1 MNFSKWFKS
10 CGLLGIAT
18 FFTLWLGACQQRT
31 KLPEDMVAQV
41 NDHYLLKSQLQNSV
55 PGDLDKDVALNL
67 KKQVLTRWVNSE
79 ALYQAAQTEGL
90 TLDER
95 ERFFVQEYRKA
106 LIVEKYLAQ
115 KLNRDFKISHREIE
129 NYYRD
134 HKDEFMRDKEEVRVV
149 HLFME
154 QKDKAIFKEIRNS
167 ENLLDIIK
175 KYYFDKKSNS
185 VRPNGDLGYIPLA
198 SLDTRYQREIKRIK
212 TGAISRPIKSVDGY
226 HFFQLLDRQSKGSY
240 RELDLVQDEIIL
252 RLKREKRE
260 VEKEHIIKLAKEKV
274 QIQTYLS
281 KIEE

>member
-1 MNFSKWFKS
+1 MKLSKCVKS
-10 CGLLGIAT
+10 CALLWSAT

-41 NDHYLLKSQLQNSV
+41 NDRYLLKSQVQNSV
-55 PGDLDKDVALNL
+55 PANLDKDVTLNL
-67 KKQVLTRWVNSE
+67 KKQMLTRWVNSE
-79 ALYQAAQTEGL
+79 ALYQAALAEGL
-90 TLDER
+90 SLDDQ
-95 ERFFVQEYRKA
+95 ERFFVQEYKKS
-106 LIVEKYLAQ
+106 LIVEKYLEQ

-134 HKDEFMRDKEEVRVV
+134 HKNEFVRDKEEVRLV

-167 ENLLDIIK
+167 DDLMQIIK
-175 KYYFDKKSNS
+175 KYYFDKKSNAI
-185 VRPNGDLGYIPLA
+185 RPNGDLGYLPLA
-198 SLDTRYQREIKRIK
+198 TLDNRYQREIKRLK
-212 TGAISRPIKSVDGY
+212 TGSISRPIKSEDGY

-260 VEKEHIIKLAKEKV
+260 DEKEHIIKLAKEKV

>member
-1 MNFSKWFKS
+1 MKLQVCFKS
-10 CGLLGIAT
+10 CGLLWSAT
-18 FFTLWLGACQQRT
+18 FLILWLSACQQRSD
-31 KLPEDMVAQV
+31 LPEDMVAQV

-55 PGDLDKDVALNL
+55 PDGLDKDVALNL

-79 ALYQAAQTEGL
+79 ALYQAAQNEGL

-106 LIVEKYLAQ
+106 LLIEKYLEQ

-134 HKDEFMRDKEEVRVV
+134 HKDEFIRDKDEVRVV

-167 ENLLDIIK
+167 ENLLEIIK

-185 VRPNGDLGYIPLA
+185 ERPNGDLGYLPLA
-198 SLDTRYQREIKRIK
+198 SLDTRYQRELKRMK
-212 TGAISRPIKSVDGY
+212 TGAISRPIKSEDGY
-226 HFFQLLDRQSKGSY
+226 HFFQLLDRQKAGSY
-240 RELDLVQDEIIL
+240 RELDLVKDQIIL

-260 VEKEHIIKLAKEKV
+260 IEKEHVVKQAKEKV